1 MTLLRFI
8 TLWKISD
15 GWALGSSEPLFLLC
29 IKSMNDMND
38 MKRRVLFSISVI
50 GVVLLPLRAL
60 GEASPPSDLRLIGI
74 GGILGTARVFAVIE
88 ERATGRQFIR
98 ATGDR
103 VADAIILEIQGRKV
117 LLQRGDRVVVWRVSQ
132 AISSTPDAL
141 GVTPFFRAELSQP
154 HDPEEIR
161 QLLYPSLQAQEGVV
175 RYPVSQQTV
184 QGLRADLARLY
195 GAHQLT
201 VVEHPVVGA
210 GLQMEGAAAQAFREL
225 GLQNGDLLLKAN
237 GLSLVNAD
245 QIPTLLDSL
254 SRAQIINLQAVR
266 GDDLISLHFTVQ

>member
-1 MTLLRFI
+1 
-8 TLWKISD
+8 
-15 GWALGSSEPLFLLC
+15 
-29 IKSMNDMND
+29 
-38 MKRRVLFSISVI
+38 MKRRLLFTISVI

-60 GEASPPSDLRLIGI
+60 GETSPPSDLRLIGI
-74 GGILGTARVFAVIE
+74 GGILGTPRVFAVIE

-132 AISSTPDAL
+132 AISSTPDVL
-141 GVTPFFRAELSQP
+141 GVTPFVRAELSQP

-161 QLLYPSLQAQEGVV
+161 QLLYPSLQAQEGEV
-175 RYPVSQQTV
+175 RYPVSQQTM

-195 GAHQLT
+195 GAHHLT

-210 GLQMEGAAAQAFREL
+210 GLQMEGEAAQAFRGL